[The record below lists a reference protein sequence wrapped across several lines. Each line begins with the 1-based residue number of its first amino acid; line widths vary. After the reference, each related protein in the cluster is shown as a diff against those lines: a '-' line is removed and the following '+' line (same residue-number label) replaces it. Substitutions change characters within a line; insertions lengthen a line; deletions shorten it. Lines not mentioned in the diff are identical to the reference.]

1 MKKWNLLRYAVLFL
15 AAFIFVFPV
24 YFMIVASLS
33 ARDPSV
39 TGSLF
44 PEWFLRSFQIL
55 FRESTY
61 TTNSWPRSIYN
72 SIIVTVESVVV
83 TLLVS
88 FPASYVFSRHKFA
101 GDKHILFL
109 LLIMRMVP
117 AVTIFMPFLIVYN
130 QIGLYDTTT
139 GLVIVYLSFNVPIAI
154 WLFTSL
160 MDSIPKEIDESA
172 FTDGYGLLRFFRRIF
187 IPLCMPAI
195 GVVTFF
201 VWYQTWSEM
210 FLATALTQIYG
221 MTLNGNMLVRAIGSA
236 GLASAVGVL
245 TMIPGILLLVFARRY
260 LSKAFTFGR
269 I

>member
-1 MKKWNLLRYAVLFL
+1 MKMRNILRYLILFL

-39 TGSLF
+39 TGSLI
-44 PEWFLRSFQIL
+44 PEWFLRYFQTL
-55 FRESTY
+55 FTESSR
-61 TTNSWPRSIYN
+61 TTNSWPRSIIN
-72 SIIVTVESVVV
+72 SIIVSIASVVI

-88 FPASYVFSRHKFA
+88 FPASYIFSRQQFA
-101 GDKHILFL
+101 GDKHILL
-109 LLIMRMVP
+109 LLMIMRMLP
-117 AVTIFMPFLIVYN
+117 AATIFIPFLIVYN
-130 QIGLYDTTT
+130 QIGLYDTTS
-139 GLVIVYLSFNVPIAI
+139 GLVIAYLSFNVPIAI

-172 FTDGYGLLRFFRRIF
+172 FTDGYGLWQFFRRIF
-187 IPLCMPAI
+187 IPLNMPAI

-210 FLATALTQIYG
+210 FLATVLTQIYG
-221 MTLNGNMLVRAIGSA
+221 MTLNGNMLVRGISHA

-260 LSKAFTFGR
+260 LLKAFTLGR